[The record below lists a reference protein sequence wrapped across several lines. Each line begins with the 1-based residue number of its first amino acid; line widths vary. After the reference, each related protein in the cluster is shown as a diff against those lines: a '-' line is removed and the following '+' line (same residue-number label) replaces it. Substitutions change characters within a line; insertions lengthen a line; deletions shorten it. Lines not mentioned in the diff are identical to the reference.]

1 MKRERLAC
9 SLLALGIVGCTAPG
23 HLMSV
28 PSYMDTNIMPITGE
42 LLGAQE
48 AARQRTP
55 AKLPSVSSLQRNE
68 RYAYRIGPN
77 DVLSIIVWEHPE
89 LTSPAGKFGTAEE
102 GGRLVSPDGTIFFPY
117 AGTVRVAGKTAE
129 EIRAMLTNALARVIE
144 NPQLDVRVVAYRS
157 QKIWV
162 VGEVETPGPLA
173 ITDVPT
179 TVLDAISKAGR
190 VTERADLVHAT
201 LSRDGKLYAVNLLAI
216 YENGDMADN
225 ILLKGGDAL
234 HIPDRSRQRVY
245 VLGEVPDP
253 TTLVIDDGTMNLTE
267 ALGGAGFANPETAAP
282 AYTYVIRGTA
292 EKPRIFRLYGKSPA
306 AFVLAD
312 QFQLKPQDVV
322 YVESKQLTRWSRVLN
337 LLLPVRIVNPPQ
349 I

>member
-1 MKRERLAC
+1 
-9 SLLALGIVGCTAPG
+9 
-23 HLMSV
+23 MSV
-28 PSYMDTNIMPITGE
+28 PGYMDTQIMPITGE

-55 AKLPSVSSLQRNE
+55 SKLPSVSSLQRNE

-117 AGTVRVAGKTAE
+117 VGTVRVAGKTAE
-129 EIRAMLTNALARVIE
+129 EIRAMLTNGLARVLE

-157 QKIWV
+157 QRIWV

-201 LSRDGKLYAVNLLAI
+201 LTRDGKPYAVNLLAM
-216 YENGDMADN
+216 YENGNMTDN
-225 ILLKGGDAL
+225 ILLEGGDAL

-245 VLGEVPDP
+245 VLGEVPRP
-253 TTLVIDDGTMNLTE
+253 TTLVIDDGRMNLTE
-267 ALGGAGFANPETAAP
+267 ALGGAGFADPETAAP

-292 EKPRIFRLYGKSPA
+292 EKPQIFRLYGKSPA